1 MNLQKSVKVSAAMTE
16 TNINDLAANLGITRV
31 WLWKKL
37 SENNPKY
44 IGKMAMFY
52 GVSVSEFIKRGE

>member
-1 MNLQKSVKVSAAMTE
+1 MNLQKSVKVSAAMTD
-16 TNINDLAANLGITRV
+16 TTVNDLAANLGITRV

>member
-1 MNLQKSVKVSAAMTE
+1 MNLQKSVKVSAAMTD
-16 TNINDLAANLGITRV
+16 TTVNDLADSLGITRV

-44 IGKMAMFY
+44 ISKMAVFY